1 MKWDCSLSLPLT
13 HTHMHTDI
21 QHTHKLWTHT
31 HTHTTYTSC
40 EHTHTHTHTHTQ
52 SCEHTHTSPT
62 RYRPS
67 WCPGTACVHRNEQ
80 GQVYLGGLSWILNR
94 KPISHWHSQLE
105 LRQFIASACH
115 FHLVSVLLLQL
126 LLNRI
131 KQKNGSITSLRV
143 SSVVIYTKSE

>member
-1 MKWDCSLSLPLT
+1 MKWDCSLSLSPSHT
-13 HTHMHTDI
+13 HTYAHRHTTYT
-21 QHTHKLWTHT
+21 QAVNTHTHTHKLW
-31 HTHTTYTSC
+31 
-40 EHTHTHTHTHTQ
+40 THTHTHTQ